1 MISNSLSRA
10 YRLCASFQCA
20 HFGVQPELAGA
31 SRCST
36 ATPWM
41 HSNDLG
47 CRHNHGSTAEDAPPA
62 PLSNISSGPLP
73 FSKVLVANRGE
84 IACRVLQTAKR
95 LGIPTVAVFSEADR
109 SSLHAKLADEAFCI
123 GPAAARDSY
132 LRMDRILEVSPQ
144 HFSNKRLMHL
154 CMPSSAFLFAGV
166 NPGWRGLRL
175 FTALPSEIPL
185 ASSITCQRAHH
196 RGNPVG
202 CS

>member
-20 HFGVQPELAGA
+20 HSGVQPELAGA

-36 ATPWM
+36 ATPRM

-47 CRHNHGSTAEDAPPA
+47 CRHNHGSTVADATPA
-62 PLSNISSGPLP
+62 PLSNICSGPLP

-109 SSLHAKLADEAFCI
+109 ASLHAKLADEAFCI

-132 LRMDRILEVSPQ
+132 LRMDRILEVSLQ
-144 HFSNKRLMHL
+144 HCSNKRLMRA
-154 CMPSSAFLFAGV
+154 CMLSSACVCFAGV
-166 NPGWRGLRL
+166 NPGWRG
-175 FTALPSEIPL
+175 F
-185 ASSITCQRAHH
+185 
-196 RGNPVG
+196 
-202 CS
+202 

>member
-20 HFGVQPELAGA
+20 HSGVQPELAGA

-36 ATPWM
+36 ATPRM

-47 CRHNHGSTAEDAPPA
+47 CRHNHGSTVADATPA
-62 PLSNISSGPLP
+62 PLSNICSGPLP

-95 LGIPTVAVFSEADR
+95 LGIPTVAVLS
-109 SSLHAKLADEAFCI
+109 EAFCI

-132 LRMDRILEVSPQ
+132 LRMDRILEVSLQ
-144 HFSNKRLMHL
+144 HCSNKRLMRA
-154 CMPSSAFLFAGV
+154 CMLSSACVCFAGV
-166 NPGWRGLRL
+166 NPGWRG
-175 FTALPSEIPL
+175 F
-185 ASSITCQRAHH
+185 
-196 RGNPVG
+196 
-202 CS
+202 

>member
-1 MISNSLSRA
+1 MILNSLSRA

-20 HFGVQPELAGA
+20 HLGVQPELAGA

-95 LGIPTVAVFSEADR
+95 LGIPTVAVFSEADCA
-109 SSLHAKLADEAFCI
+109 SLHAKHADEAFCI

-132 LRMDRILEVSPQ
+132 LRMNRILEVSLQ
-144 HFSNKRLMHL
+144 HCSKKGLMRSMHAIFCTFFCWRKSWL
-154 CMPSSAFLFAGV
+154 ARYQTLHRSTER
-166 NPGWRGLRL
+166 NPTG
-175 FTALPSEIPL
+175 
-185 ASSITCQRAHH
+185 
-196 RGNPVG
+196 
-202 CS
+202 